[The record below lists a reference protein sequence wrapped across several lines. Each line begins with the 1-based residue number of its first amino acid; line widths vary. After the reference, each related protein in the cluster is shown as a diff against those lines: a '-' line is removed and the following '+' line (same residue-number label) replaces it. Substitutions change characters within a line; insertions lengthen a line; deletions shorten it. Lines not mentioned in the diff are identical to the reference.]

1 MADGGATVGVRGRR
15 KRRPRAVAREASDDR
30 SVTERI
36 LDSAETVLRE
46 HGYAGFTTRRVADA
60 AGIAPGNLAYH
71 FPTKLELL
79 RALIKRLMTHYSAR
93 FQEALQPPGRGLESL
108 MRLLLEESVSEEG
121 SSLFRELWA
130 MALHDEVVREAVDDF
145 YDELIEGVQTA
156 LTRSYPAANPQD
168 VRDLVQLLA
177 VISEGTTVLYGT
189 RRSRLVPYSRMIE
202 LAVRLIGLIAPE
214 LAMEPADPAR
224 KRV

>member
-1 MADGGATVGVRGRR
+1 MRGR
-15 KRRPRAVAREASDDR
+15 RRPRAQAREACDER

-79 RALIKRLMTHYSAR
+79 RALIKRLMTHYSER
-93 FQEALQPPGRGLESL
+93 LQEALRPPGQGLEVL
-108 MRLLLEESVSEEG
+108 VQWLLEEAVVEENN
-121 SSLFRELWA
+121 SLFRELWA

-145 YDELIEGVQTA
+145 YDQLMEGVEAA
-156 LTRSYPAANPQD
+156 LLASYPLADPQQ
-168 VRDLVQLLA
+168 VRELVQLLA
-177 VISEGTTVLYGT
+177 VISEGSAVLYGT
-189 RRSRLVPYSRMIE
+189 RRGRRVPYARLIDQ
-202 LAVRLIGLIAPE
+202 AVRLIGVIAPE
-214 LAMEPADPAR
+214 LAPAAAGPGQNLAPAR
-224 KRV
+224 